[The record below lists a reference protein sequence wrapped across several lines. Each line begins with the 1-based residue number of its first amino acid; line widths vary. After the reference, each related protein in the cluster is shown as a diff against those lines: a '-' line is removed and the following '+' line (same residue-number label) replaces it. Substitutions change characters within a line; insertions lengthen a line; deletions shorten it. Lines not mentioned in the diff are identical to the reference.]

1 LLGARKVEEE
11 VSLNETLGL
20 FMEESDV
27 LILVSIEV
35 AEPKCVHVLLRS
47 IFGNIDAHSPAFD
60 LMNGQQSLRMVNK
73 LKQSS
78 HHLRNH
84 TWFLADPAP
93 KL

>member
-35 AEPKCVHVLLRS
+35 AEPKCVTDVYFWESRCPFTS
-47 IFGNIDAHSPAFD
+47 F
-60 LMNGQQSLRMVNK
+60 
-73 LKQSS
+73 
-78 HHLRNH
+78 
-84 TWFLADPAP
+84 
-93 KL
+93 